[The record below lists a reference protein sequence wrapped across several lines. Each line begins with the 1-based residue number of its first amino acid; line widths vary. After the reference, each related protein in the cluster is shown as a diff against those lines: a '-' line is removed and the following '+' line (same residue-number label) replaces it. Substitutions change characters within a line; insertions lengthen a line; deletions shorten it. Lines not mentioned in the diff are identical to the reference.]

1 MKLYSATYVDLDG
14 VLHTLPWQS
23 KQQIDRA
30 YDHIVNLCEIDK
42 DSWVNR
48 VSNVDDIE
56 NYKEE
61 K

>member
-23 KQQIDRA
+23 KQQIDCA

-56 NYKEE
+56 NYKEC
-61 K
+61 